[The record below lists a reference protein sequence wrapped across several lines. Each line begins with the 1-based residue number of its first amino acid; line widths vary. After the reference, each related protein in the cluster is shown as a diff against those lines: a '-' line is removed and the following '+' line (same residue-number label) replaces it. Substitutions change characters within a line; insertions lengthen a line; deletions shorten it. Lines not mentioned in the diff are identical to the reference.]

1 MSPKRTTRWQN
12 RCRVTNYTLRR
23 IAPDLWRRVK
33 SKAAYEGRTV
43 RFVILELLRVYAEH
57 GFEVVESFNG
67 DKEE

>member
-1 MSPKRTTRWQN
+1 MSPKRAPRWQN
-12 RCRVTNYTLRR
+12 RFSVLNYTLRR

-57 GFEVVESFNG
+57 GFGIVETI
-67 DKEE
+67 DKKEK